1 MKKFIMTFENAPE
14 ERAENAQAL
23 AEQIDAEV
31 YEGGEKL
38 WDNLVAIC
46 EQVPEGEGVIIAEDD
61 VKISSKFNP
70 VEGDEIINYF
80 YNVKGSFNALYKI
93 KGQNY
98 CFNQLV
104 YYPAWFVELV
114 KNNDNVIKTKCKSF
128 YDRNLTDNIIAI
140 ILREIGR
147 DFLATSKTYAYA
159 LDFESTLGHT
169 NSFAQNANY
178 IGD

>member
-31 YEGGEKL
+31 YEGGKNL

-46 EQVPEGEGVIIAEDD
+46 EQVPEGEGVVIAEDD

-80 YNVKGSFNALYKI
+80 YNLILLKVMRLSIIFTMLKVLLMLYIRLKD
-93 KGQNY
+93 K
-98 CFNQLV
+98 
-104 YYPAWFVELV
+104 
-114 KNNDNVIKTKCKSF
+114 
-128 YDRNLTDNIIAI
+128 IIALISLFI
-140 ILREIGR
+140 IQHGSL
-147 DFLATSKTYAYA
+147 
-159 LDFESTLGHT
+159 
-169 NSFAQNANY
+169 NS
-178 IGD
+178 